1 MASSIKQS
9 ASAPLKVAQLEAD
22 IKSGK
27 IDTVIVGITDMQ
39 GRLQG
44 KRIHAPFFL
53 KDTMNHGTEGCNYL
67 LAVDVDMNTVSGFAM
82 SSWDSGYG
90 DMVMAPDYDTLRYIP
105 WLPGTAMVLADL
117 LKTDHTDVYASPR
130 QILKKQINKLKEHK
144 LVPYVGTE
152 LEFIVFKDTYEEAWN
167 KGYKDLIP
175 GNQYNVDY
183 SLLGTTRVEGLLRAI
198 RLGMDGAGLEVESA
212 KGECNFGQHEIAFR
226 FKDALTTADN
236 HVIYKLGAKEIAAE
250 QNMSLTFM
258 AKFNEREGSSCH
270 IHLSVRGENDEP
282 VMADDKDSQGL
293 SALGKS
299 FIAGQLK
306 YMREMTLFFAPNINS
321 YKRYVEGSFAPTA
334 MKWGRDN
341 RTCSIRLV
349 GHGHS
354 LRFENRVPGGDVN
367 PYLAE
372 AAMIAA
378 GIAGIEE
385 KLTLEPAFEGNAYVS
400 DSVRVPSTL
409 TKAADLW
416 EKSDFVAKVFGQ
428 EVKDHYLNM
437 ARVEIAAFDRSI
449 TDWER
454 FRSFERM

>member
-400 DSVRVPSTL
+400 DAVRVPSTL